1 MVWIKSDSSTWID
14 DYDGAEKVFY
24 SMSQAFKRYNR
35 EHGSVYAICRL
46 RTSRPAG
53 TGPVDLGDMLRQA
66 WTRLR
71 FDFPAL
77 TVFEDGGSK
86 VYLEPTAANLKAWT
100 QDTFWVD
107 EDADSARH
115 VVAGLHLRKL
125 PCLVF
130 VTRSSEVLF
139 HCSHWRIDALGTCMV
154 LDRLFG
160 ILAELSQA
168 TPESLEQPLWE
179 LEHEHLSP
187 SLEDAYGSA
196 KVPTPSIEAKAEEAR
211 QRNFEKSYPSTGL
224 PYQGDQSTTPGNS
237 RCQTVAFGKEV
248 SDQLVRACKAYG
260 FTVTA
265 AVHAA
270 CAASV
275 LSCAADTSCDTYS
288 TVVSANLRPLLP
300 GSASTYTCGTYVT
313 GITHTLRRGDDFGS
327 WCRQLTGGYRGDWD
341 PPAYMDALRSIYQVH
356 GKALA
361 GLAASG
367 ARPPASNVTVSS
379 LGLLDEKYLR
389 ADHGIIQ
396 VETFHLGSAIM
407 GRQPTLYI
415 WTFQGCLTLSVDY
428 NEAYYSEQ
436 QIAALLESIGTCLGK
451 ELEVDTS
458 VIRK

>member
-1 MVWIKSDSSTWID
+1 MVWAKSDSSTWID

-24 SMSQAFKRYNR
+24 SMSQAFKRHNR
-35 EHGSVYAICRL
+35 EHGSVYAICRI
-46 RTSRPAG
+46 RATCPPGRASIG
-53 TGPVDLGDMLRQA
+53 LGEMLRQA

-71 FDFPAL
+71 FDFPGL
-77 TVFEDGGSK
+77 TVFEDGGRK
-86 VYLEPTAANLKAWT
+86 MYFEPTAANIKTWAG
-100 QDTFWVD
+100 DTFWI
-107 EDADSARH
+107 EKEAESARY
-115 VVAGLHLRKL
+115 VVTALHLRKL

-130 VTRSSEVLF
+130 VARSSEVLF

-154 LDRLFG
+154 LDRLFE
-160 ILAELSQA
+160 ILAELSKA
-168 TPESLEQPLWE
+168 TPGSLEPPCWD
-179 LEHEHLSP
+179 LEYEHLSP

-196 KVPTPSIEAKAEEAR
+196 KGSTPSIEAKAEEVR
-211 QRNFEKSYPSTGL
+211 QRNFEKSYPSAGL
-224 PYQGDQSTTPGNS
+224 PYQGDESTTPGNS
-237 RCQTVAFGKEV
+237 RCKTVAFGKEV
-248 SDQLVRACKAYG
+248 SDQLVRACKTHG

-275 LSCAADTSCDTYS
+275 LNCVADTSCGSYS

-300 GSASTYTCGTYVT
+300 GAASTPTCGTYVT

-327 WCRQLTGGYRGDWD
+327 WCRQLTDGYRGDWD
-341 PPAYMDALRSIYQVH
+341 PPTYMDALRSIYHVH

-361 GLAASG
+361 DLAALG

-379 LGLLDEKYLR
+379 LGLLDDIYLH
-389 ADHGIIQ
+389 ADHGLIK

-436 QIAALLESIGTCLGK
+436 QIATLLENIGTCLGK

-458 VIRK
+458 VVHK